1 MIVSLHLI
9 VYILPDKNLLTWNKN
24 KAHAEHDMS
33 HMYLI

>member
-1 MIVSLHLI
+1 MIVSLYLI
-9 VYILPDKNLLTWNKN
+9 IIPDKSLLTWNKN

>member
-1 MIVSLHLI
+1 MIALFTLL
-9 VYILPDKNLLTWNKN
+9 YILPDKSLLTLNKN